1 MPAGGLKAETHMVAA
16 DAQSTVLIVDD
27 DRGLARLIER
37 ALRRDGFVTATA
49 NSGRDALDWLAT
61 HEASLMLLDLKLQ
74 DLEGRELI
82 DQLSQTGRC
91 PPFIIITGQGDE
103 RVAVDMM
110 KRGARDYLVKDVNF
124 LQFVSGVTRRSLEQL
139 EKERRL
145 AEAEAQVHL
154 VRSVVEQGFSAV
166 LIADAELPDPRIM
179 YINPAFARATGYTPA
194 QALGQRI
201 SSLASLSSVHERFR
215 AGWVAGPRFF
225 EEVST
230 YRTADGER
238 WGEWRVGPVQ
248 DKTGR
253 NTNWLI
259 IFRDITERKRLEKE
273 VLEISDQE
281 RRRIGQDLH
290 DGLCQHLAGI
300 ELMSQVLEQKLAAR
314 SKAGAARA
322 ADIARHVR
330 EAIGQ
335 TRSLARGLAP
345 VTLESEGLASAL
357 HELAANTERMFGLTC
372 VVECAGPVQ
381 VNAPAT
387 LTHLYRIAQEAVS
400 NAIKHGKASRIQIQ
414 LESSPARTF
423 LRVTDNGSGLPEP
436 APRSDGMGMRIMRY
450 RAGMIGGA
458 LSIQRG
464 PAGGTMVAC
473 CVSNPAAQPAL
484 SPDI

>member
-1 MPAGGLKAETHMVAA
+1 M
-16 DAQSTVLIVDD
+16 DAVQAPSTLLIVDD

-37 ALRRDGFVTATA
+37 ALRRDGFATAIA
-49 NSGRDALDWLAT
+49 NSGQAALDWLAS

-74 DLEGRELI
+74 DLEGSELI
-82 DQLSQTGRC
+82 EQLTKAGRC

-103 RVAVDMM
+103 RVAVEMM
-110 KRGARDYLVKDVNF
+110 KRGARDYLVKDVDF
-124 LQFVSGVTRRSLEQL
+124 LQFLPGVTRRALEQL

-166 LIADAELPDPRIM
+166 LIADAELPDPRIV
-179 YINPAFARATGYTPA
+179 YINPAFARATGYAPA

-215 AGWVAGPRFF
+215 AGWPADKRFF
-225 EEVST
+225 EEIST
-230 YRTADGER
+230 YRTTGGER

-253 NTNWLI
+253 TTNWLI
-259 IFRDITERKRLEKE
+259 IFRDITEGKRLEKE

-314 SKAGAARA
+314 SKAAASRA

-357 HELAANTERMFGLTC
+357 HELAASTERMFGLSC
-372 VVECAGPVQ
+372 VVECAGPIQ
-381 VNAPAT
+381 VSAPAT

-400 NAIKHGKASRIQIQ
+400 NAIKHGKAGRVVIQ
-414 LESSPARTF
+414 LESSPAHIV
-423 LRVTDNGSGLPEP
+423 LRITDNGSGLPES
-436 APRSDGMGMRIMRY
+436 APRSGGMGLRIMRY
-450 RAGMIGGA
+450 RAAMIGGA

-464 PAGGTMVAC
+464 PTGGTTVTCSIA
-473 CVSNPAAQPAL
+473 NPSAQPAL